1 VNFPPAAARRTKPTT
16 MTTNHIDS
24 YYARTANPAPAR
36 PPLDREIETDV
47 CVVGGGLAGLSTAL
61 SLVERG
67 KSVVVLEARRVAWG
81 ASGRNGGFVG
91 AGYAADVDRVIKRTG
106 LEQARRLYGFTRE
119 AVALIQERI
128 RRYAIAC
135 EPVQAGML
143 RAWWTDDA
151 DEPRRV
157 RDHLNETLGV
167 ELEFW
172 PRERVRE
179 VLVTRRY
186 HDALLYPKSFHF
198 HPLNYAL
205 GVAAAVEANG
215 GRVYESSEVTGL
227 EGNGAEKRVRT
238 ARGAV
243 RARSIVMACG
253 GYIDGLH
260 PKISAAIRPIATWVM
275 VTEPLGERLT
285 EAMRGPYSVIDS
297 RFDFDY
303 YRPLPDSRILWG
315 GGITIRKSDPAALGA
330 IMLRK
335 LLTVYPQLR
344 GVRVETAWSGLMGY
358 PRHSM
363 VQIGEVSP
371 GVWYAMGF
379 GGHGMGTTTMAGEL
393 VASAIAEGDTR
404 YKLFAPFGL
413 DWTGGPAGLL
423 AAEAIYR
430 WYRFRDWLKG

>member
-1 VNFPPAAARRTKPTT
+1 MNTE
-16 MTTNHIDS
+16 HIDS
-24 YYARTANPAPAR
+24 YYARTVNPSPAR
-36 PPLDREIETDV
+36 PPLDGEVETDV

-61 SLVERG
+61 SLAERG

-91 AGYAADVDRVIKRTG
+91 AGFAAGVDSIIKRAG
-106 LEQARRLYGFTRE
+106 LEPARRLYALTRE
-119 AVALIQERI
+119 AVERIQERI
-128 RRYAIAC
+128 RRYTIAC
-135 EPVQAGML
+135 EPIHSGML

-151 DEPRRV
+151 DEPRRI
-157 RDHLNETLGV
+157 RDHLHDTLGI

-179 VLVTRRY
+179 TLATQRY
-186 HDALLYPKSFHF
+186 HDALLYPQAFHF

-215 GRVYESSEVTGL
+215 GRIFESSPVIELRPDGP
-227 EGNGAEKRVRT
+227 EKHART
-238 ARGAV
+238 ARG
-243 RARSIVMACG
+243 RIKARSMVMACG
-253 GYIDGLH
+253 GYMDGLH
-260 PKISAAIRPIATWVM
+260 PKLGGAIRPIATWVM
-275 VTEPLGERLT
+275 ATEPLGERLK
-285 EAMRGPYSVIDS
+285 EAMRGPHSVIDS

-303 YRPLPDSRILWG
+303 YRPLPDTRILWG
-315 GGITIRKSDPAALGA
+315 GGITIRRSDPAKLSA

-358 PRHSM
+358 PRHAM

-393 VASAIAEGDTR
+393 VASAIAEGDAR

-413 DWTGGPAGLL
+413 EWTGGPVGLA

>member
-1 VNFPPAAARRTKPTT
+1 MNTE
-16 MTTNHIDS
+16 HIDS
-24 YYARTANPAPAR
+24 YYARTANPVPPR
-36 PPLDREIETDV
+36 PSLESDIETDA

-61 SLVERG
+61 SLAERG

-91 AGYAADVDRVIKRTG
+91 AGFSAGVDSIIKRAG
-106 LEQARRLYGFTRE
+106 LEQARKLHALTRE
-119 AVALIQERI
+119 AVERIQDRI
-128 RRYAIAC
+128 RRHGIAC
-135 EPVQAGML
+135 EPIHSGML

-157 RDHLNETLGV
+157 RDHLHDTLGI

-179 VLVTRRY
+179 ALVTRRY
-186 HDALLYPKSFHF
+186 HDALLYPQAFHF

-205 GVAAAVEANG
+205 GIAAAVEAKG
-215 GRVYESSEVTGL
+215 GRIFETSAVAELQADGP
-227 EGNGAEKRVRT
+227 EKRVR
-238 ARGAV
+238 AAQGLV
-243 RARSIVMACG
+243 KARSVVMACG

-260 PKISAAIRPIATWVM
+260 QKLGGAIRPIATWAM
-275 VTEPLGERLT
+275 ATEPLGERLK

-303 YRPLPDSRILWG
+303 YRPLPDTRILWG
-315 GGITIRKSDPAALGA
+315 GGITIRRSDPAELSA

-344 GVRVETAWSGLMGY
+344 GVRVESAWSGLMGY

-393 VASAIAEGDTR
+393 VASAIAEGDGR

-413 DWTGGPAGLL
+413 DWTGGPVGLA

-430 WYRFRDWLKG
+430 WSRLRDWLKG

>member
-1 VNFPPAAARRTKPTT
+1 MISEHT
-16 MTTNHIDS
+16 DS
-24 YYARTANPAPAR
+24 YYARTANPSPTR
-36 PPLDREIETDV
+36 SPLDSEIETDV

-61 SLVERG
+61 SLAERG
-67 KSVVVLEARRVAWG
+67 RSVVVLEARRVAWG

-91 AGYAADVDRVIKRTG
+91 AGFAAGVDSIVRRAGIEPARKLYA
-106 LEQARRLYGFTRE
+106 LTRD
-119 AVALIQERI
+119 AVERIQERI

-135 EPVQAGML
+135 EPVHSGML

-151 DEPRRV
+151 DEPRRI
-157 RDHLNETLGV
+157 RDHLRDTLGI
-167 ELEFW
+167 EPEFW

-179 VLVTRRY
+179 TLVTQRY
-186 HDALLYPKSFHF
+186 HDALFYPQAFHF

-205 GVAAAVEANG
+205 GVAAAVEAKG
-215 GRVYESSEVTGL
+215 GRIFESSAVIALRTDEP
-227 EGNGAEKRVRT
+227 EKHVLT
-238 ARGAV
+238 ARGLIK
-243 RARSIVMACG
+243 ARSVVMACG
-253 GYIDGLH
+253 GYMDGLH
-260 PKISAAIRPIATWVM
+260 PKLGGAVRPIATWVM
-275 VTEPLGERLT
+275 ATEPLGERLK
-285 EAMRGPYSVIDS
+285 EAMRGPHCVIDS

-303 YRPLPDSRILWG
+303 YRPLPDTRILWG
-315 GGITIRKSDPAALGA
+315 GGITIRKSDPAKLGA

-335 LLTVYPQLR
+335 LLTVYPQLQ

-393 VASAIAEGDTR
+393 VASAIAAGDER
-404 YKLFAPFGL
+404 YRLFAPFGL
-413 DWTGGPAGLL
+413 DWTGGPVGLA

>member
-1 VNFPPAAARRTKPTT
+1 MNMNTEP
-16 MTTNHIDS
+16 IDS
-24 YYARTANPAPAR
+24 YYTRTANPAPPR
-36 PPLDREIETDV
+36 PALDGEIETDV
-47 CVVGGGLAGLSTAL
+47 CIVGGGLAGLSTAL
-61 SLVERG
+61 SLAERG

-91 AGYAADVDRVIKRTG
+91 AGFAAGVDSIIKRAG
-106 LEQARRLYGFTRE
+106 LEQARKLYALTRE
-119 AVALIQERI
+119 AVERIQERI
-128 RRYAIAC
+128 RRYDIAC
-135 EPVQAGML
+135 EPVHSGML

-151 DEPRRV
+151 DEPHRI
-157 RDHLNETLGV
+157 RDHLHETLGI

-179 VLVTRRY
+179 TLVTQRY
-186 HDALLYPKSFHF
+186 HDALFYPHAFQF

-205 GVAAAVEANG
+205 GVAAAVESKG
-215 GRVYESSEVTGL
+215 GRIFESTGVTELQADGP
-227 EGNGAEKRVRT
+227 GKRVRT
-238 ARGAV
+238 ANGTV
-243 RARSIVMACG
+243 KARSIVMACG

-260 PKISAAIRPIATWVM
+260 PKLSRAIRPIATWVM
-275 VTEPLGERLT
+275 ATEPLGERLK
-285 EAMRGPYSVIDS
+285 EAMRGPHSVIDS

-303 YRPLPDSRILWG
+303 YRPLPDTRILWG
-315 GGITIRKSDPAALGA
+315 GGITIRRSDPAKLGA

-335 LLTVYPQLR
+335 LLTVYPQLE
-344 GVRVETAWSGLMGY
+344 GVRVESAWSGLMGY

-363 VQIGEVSP
+363 VQIGEASP

-393 VASAIAEGDTR
+393 VAAAIAEGDER

-413 DWTGGPAGLL
+413 DWTGGPVGLV
-423 AAEAIYR
+423 AVEAVYR

>member
-1 VNFPPAAARRTKPTT
+1 
-16 MTTNHIDS
+16 MTSEHIDS
-24 YYARTANPAPAR
+24 YYIRTANPASVR
-36 PPLDREIETDV
+36 PTLDGEIETDV
-47 CVVGGGLAGLSTAL
+47 CVAGGGLAGLSTAL
-61 SLVERG
+61 SLTERG
-67 KSVVVLEARRVAWG
+67 RSVAVLEARRVGWG
-81 ASGRNGGFVG
+81 ASGRNGGFVR
-91 AGYAADVDRVIKRTG
+91 AGFAAGIDSVIKRTG
-106 LEQARRLYGFTRE
+106 LEQARRLYALTRE
-119 AVALIQERI
+119 AVERIQERI
-128 RRYAIAC
+128 RRYGIAC
-135 EPVQAGML
+135 EPIHSGML

-151 DEPRRV
+151 EEPRRI
-157 RDHLNETLGV
+157 RDHLHETLGI

-179 VLVTRRY
+179 TLLTQRY
-186 HDALLYPKSFHF
+186 HDALLYPQAFHF

-205 GVAAAVEANG
+205 GVAGAVQAQG
-215 GRVYESSEVTGL
+215 GRIFESSAVIELRVD
-227 EGNGAEKRVRT
+227 GAEKLIRT
-238 ARGAV
+238 AQGLV
-243 RARSIVMACG
+243 KARSVVIACG
-253 GYIDGLH
+253 GYLDGLH
-260 PKISAAIRPIATWVM
+260 AKLSGTVRPIATWVM
-275 VTEPLGERLT
+275 VTKPLGERLKQ
-285 EAMRGPYSVIDS
+285 AMRGPHSVIDS

-303 YRPLPDSRILWG
+303 YRPLPDTRILWG
-315 GGITIRKSDPAALGA
+315 GGITIRKSDPAKLGA

-393 VASAIAEGDTR
+393 VASAIAEGDER
-404 YKLFAPFGL
+404 YKLFTPFGL
-413 DWTGGPAGLL
+413 DWTGGPGGLV

>member
-1 VNFPPAAARRTKPTT
+1 
-16 MTTNHIDS
+16 MSSEHIDS
-24 YYARTANPAPAR
+24 YYARTANPSPVR

-61 SLVERG
+61 SLAERG
-67 KSVVVLEARRVAWG
+67 KSVVVLEARRAAWG

-91 AGYAADVDRVIKRTG
+91 AGYAADVDRVVKRVG
-106 LEQARRLYGFTRE
+106 LEAARRLYAFSRE
-119 AVALIQERI
+119 AVDRIQERI

-135 EPVQAGML
+135 EPIHSGML
-143 RAWWTDDA
+143 RAWWTDDRDA
-151 DEPRRV
+151 PRRA
-157 RDHLNETLGV
+157 RDHLLETLGI

-179 VLVTRRY
+179 VLVTQRY
-186 HDALLYPKSFHF
+186 HDALLHPASFHF

-205 GVAAAVEANG
+205 GVAAAIEAHG
-215 GRVYESSEVTGL
+215 GQVFESSEVRDLAGD
-227 EGNGAEKRVRT
+227 GAEKRVRT
-238 ARGAV
+238 TRGTV
-243 RARSIVMACG
+243 RARSVVLACG

-260 PKISAAIRPIATWVM
+260 PKLSAAIQPVATWVM
-275 VTEPLGERLT
+275 ATEPLGDRLK
-285 EAMRGPYSVIDS
+285 EAMRGPYAVIDS

-303 YRPLPDSRILWG
+303 YRPLPDTRILWG
-315 GGITIRKSDPAALGA
+315 GGITIRKSDPAALSA

-335 LLTVYPQLR
+335 LLTVYPQLQ

-393 VASAIAEGDTR
+393 VAAAIAEGDAR

-413 DWTGGPAGLL
+413 DWTGGPFGLV
-423 AAEAIYR
+423 ATEAIYR

>member
-1 VNFPPAAARRTKPTT
+1 
-16 MTTNHIDS
+16 MTSGHIDS
-24 YYARTANPAPAR
+24 YYARTANPAPMR
-36 PPLDREIETDV
+36 PSLDSEIETDV
-47 CVVGGGLAGLSTAL
+47 CIVGGGLAGLSTAL
-61 SLVERG
+61 SLAERG
-67 KSVVVLEARRVAWG
+67 RSVVVLEARRVAWG

-91 AGYAADVDRVIKRTG
+91 AGFAAGVDSVIQRVG
-106 LEQARRLYGFTRE
+106 CDQARKLYAFTRE
-119 AVALIQERI
+119 AVALIRGRI

-135 EPVQAGML
+135 EPVHSGML
-143 RAWWTDDA
+143 RAWRTDDA
-151 DEPRRV
+151 DEPRRI
-157 RDHLNETLGV
+157 RDHVQETLGI

-172 PRERVRE
+172 PRRRVRE
-179 VLVTRRY
+179 TLLTQRY
-186 HDALLYPKSFHF
+186 HDALLYPQAFHF

-205 GVAAAVEANG
+205 GVAAAVEAKT
-215 GRVYESSEVTGL
+215 GRIFESSSAIELRADDG
-227 EGNGAEKRVRT
+227 EKRVRT
-238 ARGAV
+238 AHGLV
-243 RARSIVMACG
+243 KARSVVMACG

-260 PKISAAIRPIATWVM
+260 PTLSGAVRPIATWVM
-275 VTEPLGERLT
+275 ATEPLGERLK

-303 YRPLPDSRILWG
+303 YRPLPDTRILWG
-315 GGITIRKSDPAALGA
+315 GGITIRKSDPARLRA

-335 LLTVYPQLR
+335 LLTVYPQLA

-358 PRHSM
+358 PRHAM

-393 VASAIAEGDTR
+393 VASAIAEADER

-413 DWTGGPAGLL
+413 DWTGGAVGLV